1 MKKFILFLAFV
12 LIGAFVQAQVV
23 NGYAAFKKDSTTNS
37 ETKYAALVA
46 PVGITGNYVTGIVIV
61 PVNKSGT
68 QTLKG
73 VIQGSWDNT
82 NFFDLST
89 DSITLNAAGT
99 VKTYGW
105 ERENSTFKYYRV
117 KVKASLA
124 AGVTTFTGG
133 LILKRE

>member
-12 LIGAFVQAQVV
+12 LIGTFVNAQVI

-37 ETKYAALVA
+37 ETKYAALVS

-61 PVNKSGT
+61 PVNKSGA

-73 VIQGSWDNT
+73 MIQGSWDNT
-82 NFFDLST
+82 NFFDLLT
-89 DSITLNAAGT
+89 DSITLNSAGT
-99 VKTYGW
+99 VKAYGW
-105 ERENSTFKYYRV
+105 EREHSAWKYYRV

-133 LILKRE
+133 LVLKKD